1 MAVIK
6 KAAKSKKLSKKEKI
20 AAVSALLKPVLAK
33 FENEIGEK
41 KFEKKIKEAA
51 KLFAGAMK
59 SPAASKAKPVVKKA
73 KAAKKAP
80 ASKKSPAAKK
90 A

>member
-6 KAAKSKKLSKKEKI
+6 KTANKKLSKKEKI
-20 AAVSALLKPVLAK
+20 ATVSALLKPALAA
-33 FENEIGEK
+33 FEKEIGAT

-59 SPAASKAKPVVKKA
+59 KPVVSKTKPVAKKA
-73 KAAKKAP
+73 TAAKKST
-80 ASKKSPAAKK
+80 ASKKA
-90 A
+90 